1 MIGVVSKSTEIAA
14 VEEFFQLFKTPW
26 EFFRED
32 RSYDVL
38 LVSTDQ
44 VPRTDAR
51 AILVYGSDIK
61 SSDRGANI
69 KAHSIHHGAT
79 LDAWGAQL
87 PIYGELLGFEGGG
100 TGVLRT
106 CATSELAGVR
116 LNSSGVTVHRFG
128 YDLFAEV
135 AFLLAAGQPVEHAQ
149 IPALELHIA
158 IMRNSILD
166 SGIEV
171 VEIPPVPAGYDFT
184 VCLTHDIDFVG
195 IRRHCFDHTMWGF
208 LYRSTFGAVLD
219 FARRKLSLGRL
230 LRRFK
235 AAASLPLVYLNLM
248 EDYWMPFEWYL
259 NVEKGLSPTYFLI
272 PFKNRAGDNVSVRHG
287 ERRAVAYDITDLADW
302 TGRLMREGC
311 EIGVHGIDAW
321 HSVAKG
327 REELRR
333 IADMTGQ
340 KGTGIRMH
348 WLLRDE
354 NTHGVLEKAG
364 YAYDS
369 TAGYNET
376 VGYRCGTT
384 QPFCPLGVRTLIE
397 LPMHIQDGALFYPQR
412 LNLSEQE
419 AWKRCQCIMENART
433 FGGVVTVLWHDR
445 SPGPERFWGEFYA
458 RLVEDLKSQAVW
470 FSSAGQAVDWFRKR
484 REVIFE
490 RVNPHSERVHAR
502 LHCGNKALT
511 PPLVI
516 RVHRARRPR
525 REAQVQSDRTLKE
538 FVDSPW
544 TGETAPDLGTL
555 IPAAES
561 SSPLG
566 SPVAVQA

>member
-1 MIGVVSKSTEIAA
+1 MIGVVAKSTEIAV

-26 EFFRED
+26 EFFREG

-38 LVSTDQ
+38 VATSDQ
-44 VPRTDAR
+44 IPKTDAK
-51 AILVYGSDIK
+51 AILVYGSAIT
-61 SSDRGANI
+61 STDRAANI
-69 KAHSIHHGAT
+69 KAHSILQGAT
-79 LDAWGAQL
+79 VDAWGARL
-87 PIYGELLGFEGGG
+87 PVYGALLGFEAGG

-106 CATSELAGVR
+106 CATSEIVGVR
-116 LNSSGVTVHRFG
+116 LNSSGVTLHRFG

-135 AFLLAAGQPVEHAQ
+135 AFLLASGQPVEHAQ

-171 VEIPPVPAGYDFT
+171 VEIPPVPAGYDFS

-195 IRRHCFDHTMWGF
+195 IRRHKLDHTMWGF
-208 LYRSTFGAVLD
+208 LYRSTFGAILE
-219 FARRKLSLGRL
+219 FARGKISLGRL
-230 LRRFK
+230 FRRFK
-235 AAASLPLVYLNLM
+235 AAASLPLVYLSLV
-248 EDYWMPFEWYL
+248 EDFWMPFEWYL

-272 PFKNRAGDNVSVRHG
+272 PFKNRAGDNVSVRHA

-302 TGRLMREGC
+302 TGRLMNEGC
-311 EIGVHGIDAW
+311 EIGVHGLDAW
-321 HSVAKG
+321 HSAEKG
-327 REELRR
+327 REELQR
-333 IADMTGQ
+333 ITDMTGQ
-340 KGTGIRMH
+340 NGTGIRMH
-348 WLLRDE
+348 WLLQDE
-354 NTHGVLEKAG
+354 NTHRVLEKAG

-384 QPFCPLGVRTLIE
+384 QPFCPLGVRTLME

-419 AWKRCQCIMENART
+419 AWERCQHIIENARS

-458 RLVEDLKSQAVW
+458 RLVDDLKSKEAR
-470 FSSAGQAVDWFRKR
+470 FFSAGQAVDWFRKR

-490 RVNPHSERVHAR
+490 RVNPHSKRVCAKLPSR
-502 LHCGNKALT
+502 EEIT
-511 PPLVI
+511 SPLVI
-516 RVHRARRPR
+516 RVHRARRPDK
-525 REAQVQSDRTLKE
+525 ETKVQPTSPRKDS
-538 FVDSPW
+538 VDFSW
-544 TGETAPDLGTL
+544 TGQHANDLGTL
-555 IPAAES
+555 IPAAEG
-561 SSPLG
+561 L
-566 SPVAVQA
+566 VTA